1 MVKLVKEYKA
11 ALYLRLSKEDG
22 DKNESDSIS
31 NQRMMLLNFIEND
44 KSLKFYDCYID
55 DGYSGTNLVEVR

>member
-1 MVKLVKEYKA
+1 MNEKYKVA
-11 ALYLRLSKEDG
+11 GYLRLSKEDG